1 MDILETSAYDRRQRR
16 NTCCV
21 LFLHLL
27 PFFASCTIYFYLWI
41 PDSAPSLLAAGIKAA
56 PILSLV
62 FLVFSYNGGRS
73 LMGVAG
79 GLLLSAGGDV
89 CLIWPELFIHGMGCF
104 ALAHLLYSVTFLSSR
119 YSATSSSYSFFFFY
133 LILWLIG
140 GGLYVYLV
148 PFLQLDTEADVL
160 VPAIGGYVLL
170 IVIMATLAARTRRP
184 LILLGSL
191 VFMASDLTIA
201 LTKFNVVD
209 LEYKRHI
216 IMTTYYLAQLMI
228 ALGDVKAVLEEDADD
243 IHKWK
248 RS

>member
-16 NTCCV
+16 NTWCV

-62 FLVFSYNGGRS
+62 FLAFSYNGGRS

-79 GLLLSAGGDV
+79 GLLLSAGGDI

-119 YSATSSSYSFFFFY
+119 YSATSSSYSFFFLY
-133 LILWLIG
+133 LVLWLIG

-148 PFLQLDTEADVL
+148 PFLQLDPEADVL

-209 LEYKRHI
+209 IEYERHI

-228 ALGDVKAVLEEDADD
+228 ALGDVKAVLEEAADD

>member
-1 MDILETSAYDRRQRR
+1 MDILETSAFDRRQRR

-21 LFLHLL
+21 LFLYLL

-56 PILSLV
+56 PILSLIL
-62 FLVFSYNGGRS
+62 LVFSYNGGRS

-79 GLLLSAGGDV
+79 GLLLSACGDC

-104 ALAHLLYSVTFLSSR
+104 SLAHLLYSVTFLSSR
-119 YSATSSSYSFFFFY
+119 YSATSLSFSSFILY
-133 LILWLIG
+133 LPLWLIG
-140 GGLYVYLV
+140 SGLYVYLV
-148 PFLQLDTEADVL
+148 PFLRLDPEADIL

-170 IVIMATLAARTRRP
+170 IVIMATLAVRTRRP

-209 LEYKRHI
+209 IENEKQI

-228 ALGDVKAVLEEDADD
+228 ALGDVKAVLEEEADD

>member
-1 MDILETSAYDRRQRR
+1 MVLVNYNNPALKS
-16 NTCCV
+16 N
-21 LFLHLL
+21 LFL
-27 PFFASCTIYFYLWI
+27 
-41 PDSAPSLLAAGIKAA
+41 
-56 PILSLV
+56 
-62 FLVFSYNGGRS
+62 FSFS
-73 LMGVAG
+73 
-79 GLLLSAGGDV
+79 
-89 CLIWPELFIHGMGCF
+89 GMGCF

>member
-16 NTCCV
+16 NTWCV
-21 LFLHLL
+21 LLLYLL
-27 PFFASCTIYFYLWI
+27 PFIASCTLYFYLWI

-62 FLVFSYNGGRS
+62 LLVLSYNGGWS
-73 LMGVAG
+73 LVGVAG
-79 GLLLSAGGDV
+79 GLLLSAGGDC

-119 YSATSSSYSFFFFY
+119 YSSTSSSFSFFFLY
-133 LILWLIG
+133 LVLWLFGVGI
-140 GGLYVYLV
+140 YVYLM
-148 PFLQLDTEADVL
+148 PFLQLDPEADVL

-170 IVIMATLAARTRRP
+170 IVIMATMAARTRRP

-209 LEYKRHI
+209 TEYKRHI
-216 IMTTYYLAQLMI
+216 IMVTYYLAQLMI
-228 ALGDVKAVLEEDADD
+228 ALGDVKAVLEENADD
-243 IHKWK
+243 LHKWK